1 MPKPMEIKEVGNV
14 YELRRD
20 QWRGHVAKI
29 TKDPDLLRAIKE
41 YTWTYR
47 DGAHPYLHSSAL
59 NMYFH
64 EFVLGY
70 IYGAKFIDEMQAK
83 GNIIEHL
90 DNDGMNTFE
99 NMHILSEDLNKAK
112 AFTIDK
118 MTASRKKAFL
128 YRLMFWMFITNM
140 MLRCFSYRYL

>member
-1 MPKPMEIKEVGNV
+1 
-14 YELRRD
+14 
-20 QWRGHVAKI
+20 
-29 TKDPDLLRAIKE
+29 
-41 YTWTYR
+41 
-47 DGAHPYLHSSAL
+47 
-59 NMYFH
+59 MYFH